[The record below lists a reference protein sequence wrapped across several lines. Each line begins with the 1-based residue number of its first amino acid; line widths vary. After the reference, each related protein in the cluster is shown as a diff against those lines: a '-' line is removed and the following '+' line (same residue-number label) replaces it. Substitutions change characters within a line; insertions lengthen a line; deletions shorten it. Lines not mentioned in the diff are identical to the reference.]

1 MKYNNTPT
9 SPMGL
14 VTYALNGP
22 EGAYI
27 VNVMQIEEKGILL

>member
-22 EGAYI
+22 EGTYI